1 MLGYKWLVAA
11 ACAGLLM
18 ASSQSCSMN
27 EDRYS
32 DDFRKALEKS
42 GFLHEPLTVSEE
54 LSYEN
59 LTAKGKVI
67 EASMPVEGS
76 WKLVL
81 VNDTGVRATGSPDD
95 PDYATY
101 GNFHIDIPVNVTDS
115 ETGYNRISFMVHPGL
130 RRNGSDQYQ
139 PEHSGSLTSY
149 QSKEPSMESLH
160 FGG

>member
-67 EASMPVEGS
+67 EATMPVKGS
-76 WKLVL
+76 WELVL
-81 VNDTGVRATGSPDD
+81 VNDTGRRRKREKKTLDLYDLMRFSIACG
-95 PDYATY
+95 
-101 GNFHIDIPVNVTDS
+101 GN
-115 ETGYNRISFMVHPGL
+115 L
-130 RRNGSDQYQ
+130 
-139 PEHSGSLTSY
+139 
-149 QSKEPSMESLH
+149 
-160 FGG
+160 